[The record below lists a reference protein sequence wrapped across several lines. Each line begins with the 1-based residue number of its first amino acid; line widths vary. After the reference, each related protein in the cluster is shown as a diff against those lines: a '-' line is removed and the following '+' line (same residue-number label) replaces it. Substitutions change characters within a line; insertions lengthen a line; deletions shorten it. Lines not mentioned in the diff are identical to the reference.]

1 MFPFKLWRWI
11 AYLTGWQR
19 QVIALVCTML
29 AAIWMYSLPRQPL
42 VLRFAELWLIY
53 AGVLLCTMWISIVLL
68 HPTEIKRRAASLD
81 MAQNLIFT
89 CVILTAIASLLAI
102 IKLLHLPAGTLHGQW
117 WFLLLVIAV
126 SWLLV
131 HTIFAMHYAHLYY
144 YSGKR
149 PDPSHG
155 KGWGLEFPEEKRPD
169 YLDFAYFSFCIGMTF
184 QVSDVQI
191 GSRVIRRL
199 AFLHAL
205 IGFLFNTFILAMM
218 VNLLAGKS

>member
-117 WFLLLVIAV
+117 WVFIAGDCGFV
-126 SWLLV
+126 V
-131 HTIFAMHYAHLYY
+131 AGPYH
-144 YSGKR
+144 
-149 PDPSHG
+149 
-155 KGWGLEFPEEKRPD
+155 
-169 YLDFAYFSFCIGMTF
+169 FC
-184 QVSDVQI
+184 
-191 GSRVIRRL
+191 
-199 AFLHAL
+199 HAL
-205 IGFLFNTFILAMM
+205 CASVLLFRKTSGSFTW
-218 VNLLAGKS
+218 